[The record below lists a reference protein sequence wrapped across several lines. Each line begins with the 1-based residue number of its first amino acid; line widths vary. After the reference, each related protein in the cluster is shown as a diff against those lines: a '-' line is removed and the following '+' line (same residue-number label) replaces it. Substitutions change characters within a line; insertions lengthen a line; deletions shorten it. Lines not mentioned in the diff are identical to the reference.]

1 MDHDEKF
8 MRLALREAA
17 RGLGRTSPNPVVGA
31 LIVSAQGRI
40 LARGHHR
47 AAGQPHAE
55 IEALRA
61 LKKSEAARGATLFVT
76 LEPCSTHGR
85 TPPCVDAIVA
95 SGIRRVVIGAI
106 DPNPKHA
113 GRAVGILKKAGVE
126 VRDGVLGT
134 ECAELNRAFNKW
146 IVAKIPWVIAK
157 AGMSLDGRITRPP
170 SEGRWIT
177 GAASRADAMELR
189 ARVDAILIGAGTL
202 RDDNPRL
209 TVRGIREPRQ
219 PWRIVLSRSDSLP
232 SDAHLFT
239 DEFKNRTLVFKTKPL
254 ATVLRELGKRDITSV
269 LIEGGSRVL
278 GAAFD
283 ERLVD
288 EVRFYLAPLF
298 VGGPKVAV
306 AGLGAGAAEEATR
319 IETPRYEKIGGD
331 ICVSGLV
338 IRTS

>member
-8 MRLALREAA
+8 MRLAMREAA
-17 RGLGRTSPNPVVGA
+17 RGLGHTSPNPVVGA

-47 AAGQPHAE
+47 AAGRPHAE
-55 IEALRA
+55 IEALSA
-61 LKKSEAARGATLFVT
+61 LKKIEAARGATMYVT

-85 TPPCVDAIVA
+85 TPPCVKAIIA

-113 GRAVGILKKAGVE
+113 GRGVGILKKAGVE
-126 VRDGVLGT
+126 VRDGVFGT

-170 SEGRWIT
+170 SECRWIT
-177 GAASRADAMELR
+177 GAASRADAMKLR

-209 TVRGIREPRQ
+209 TVRGVRGAVQ
-219 PWRIVLSRSDSLP
+219 PWRIVLTQGGNLP
-232 SDAHLFT
+232 RESHLFT
-239 DEFKNRTLVFKTKPL
+239 DAFRDRTLVFKKKSI
-254 ATVLRELGKRDITSV
+254 AAVLRELGKRDITSV

-288 EVRFYLAPLF
+288 EVRFYIAPLF

>member
-8 MRLALREAA
+8 MRLAMREAA

-61 LKKSEAARGATLFVT
+61 LEKIATARAATMYVT
-76 LEPCSTHGR
+76 LEPCSTQGR
-85 TPPCVDAIVA
+85 TPPCVRAIIA

-113 GRAVGILKKAGVE
+113 GRGLGILKKAGIE
-126 VRDGVLGT
+126 VSDGVLGT

-177 GAASRADAMELR
+177 GAASRADAMGLR
-189 ARVDAILIGAGTL
+189 ERVDAILIGAGTL

-209 TVRGIREPRQ
+209 TVRGVRGAVQ
-219 PWRIVLSRSDSLP
+219 PWRVVLTHGGNLP
-232 SDAHLFT
+232 RGSHLFT
-239 DEFKNRTLVFKTKPL
+239 DAFRDRTLVFKKKSM
-254 ATVLRELGKRDITSV
+254 AAVLRELGKRDITSV

-288 EVRFYLAPLF
+288 EVRFYIAPLF
-298 VGGPKVAV
+298 VGGSKAAV
-306 AGLGAGAAEEATR
+306 GGEGAGAAEDAAR
-319 IETPRYEKIGGD
+319 ILNPSYEKIGND
-331 ICVSGLV
+331 ICVSGLMAP
-338 IRTS
+338 R